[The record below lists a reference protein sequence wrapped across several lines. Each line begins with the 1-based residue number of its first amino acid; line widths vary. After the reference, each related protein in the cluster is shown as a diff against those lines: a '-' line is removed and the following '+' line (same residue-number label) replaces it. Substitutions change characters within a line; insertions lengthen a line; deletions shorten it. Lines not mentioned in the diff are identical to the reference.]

1 MKEEAK
7 ILVIYV
13 GVAGIR
19 GEDIDTFVHK
29 VCDKIIPVTFK
40 GEIIIIPI
48 QSPYTKVDCI
58 NPKYITNKELI
69 KEHTEAIINLQNE
82 LQHQL
87 EELKKSKNE

>member
-13 GVAGIR
+13 GIAGIR
-19 GEDIDTFVHK
+19 SEDIDTFVHK
-29 VCDKIIPVTFK
+29 VCNKIIPATFK

-58 NPKYITNKELI
+58 NPKY
-69 KEHTEAIINLQNE
+69 
-82 LQHQL
+82 
-87 EELKKSKNE
+87 KK